1 MAISRGSKV
10 MGTRE
15 RLAGISQ
22 YFLSEP
28 DTSVAGKRAAPHETW
43 LLPVLVDSE
52 LTQVLVYALARA
64 LHARGLTSIVLHVDS
79 SLRSTDPRS
88 SSLRSRLD
96 SPAIL
101 HRHLKEELGESKL
114 PPRVCLIP
122 VTDSG
127 NPHLREYDRA
137 LIAVGASQLAL
148 KRSYLSIKRLTGDGV
163 PTRVGV
169 IVVGAVS
176 DEDAR
181 RYSNRLAAAAMR
193 FLGRTVTGIGGV
205 ITAES
210 TTDPAGNAGEV
221 SRNSLAAIV
230 DALIREGFL
239 GIDPDGSAA
248 AASAAEATKD
258 PPARIR

>member
-1 MAISRGSKV
+1 

-28 DTSVAGKRAAPHETW
+28 DTGAAAKSTAPHETW

-52 LTQVLVYALARA
+52 LTQVFVYALARA
-64 LHARGLTSIVLHVDS
+64 LHARRLTAIVLHVDS

-96 SPAIL
+96 SPAVL
-101 HRHLKEELGESKL
+101 RHHLKEELGESKL

-148 KRSYLSIKRLTGDGV
+148 KRSYLNIKRLAGDGV
-163 PTRVGV
+163 PTRIGA

-181 RYSNRLAAAAMR
+181 RYSDRLAAAAMR
-193 FLGRTVTGIGGV
+193 FLGRTVTRIGGV
-205 ITAES
+205 VTPES
-210 TTDPAGNAGEV
+210 TTDPADNLGEV
-221 SRNSLAAIV
+221 SGNSLTAIV

-239 GIDPDGSAA
+239 GSNPDSGAA
-248 AASAAEATKD
+248 PASAAETTKSP
-258 PPARIR
+258 PPARNR

>member
-1 MAISRGSKV
+1 MATSRGSKV

-28 DTSVAGKRAAPHETW
+28 DTSAAGKRTAPHEPW

-88 SSLRSRLD
+88 SSLHSRLD
-96 SPAIL
+96 SPAVL
-101 HRHLKEELGESKL
+101 QHHLKEELGESKL

-122 VTDSG
+122 VTDCG

-148 KRSYLSIKRLTGDGV
+148 KHSYLNIKRLTDDGV
-163 PTRVGV
+163 PARIGA

-176 DEDAR
+176 DEDVR
-181 RYSNRLAAAAMR
+181 RYSDRLAAAAMR
-193 FLGRTVTGIGGV
+193 FLGRTVTRLGGV
-205 ITAES
+205 ITPES
-210 TTDPAGNAGEV
+210 TTDPAVNIGEV

-239 GIDPDGSAA
+239 GSDPAP
-248 AASAAEATKD
+248 ASAAETTKS